1 MVPSQSMREDR
12 DMPVSVA
19 ITALNGTKEKAVELS
34 DIAFGATFNEPL
46 VHQVVIAHQAGERC
60 GTRAQKNRASV
71 RGGSGKPWRQKG
83 TGRARSGTIRSPIF
97 RGGGRAF
104 PASTRDFSHKVNRKM
119 YRAAMRA
126 ILSELNR
133 QSRLVLID
141 DLVVDPPKT
150 RVLANFLAEID
161 AEKSLIVLA
170 EMNSQVALSARNL
183 QSVSVCTSREVNPLN
198 LLLHEKVVMTSEA
211 VKMIDRNLQDKQGE
225 SSRSVSE
232 S

>member
-1 MVPSQSMREDR
+1 MS
-12 DMPVSVA
+12 VSVS
-19 ITALNGTKEKAVELS
+19 ITALNGGEEKAVELS
-34 DIAFGATFNEPL
+34 DIAFDAAFNEPL
-46 VHQVVIAHQAGERC
+46 VHQVVTAYQAGGRS
-60 GTRAQKNRASV
+60 GTRAQKNRSEV

-83 TGRARSGTIRSPIF
+83 TGRARAGTIRSPIF
-97 RGGGRAF
+97 KGGGRAF

-150 RVLANFLAEID
+150 RVLAGILGKIG
-161 AEKSLIVLA
+161 AEKSLVVLA
-170 EMNSQVALSARNL
+170 EENPQVALSARNL
-183 QSVSVCTSREVNPLN
+183 QSVSVCTSLEVNPLN

-211 VKMIDRNLQDKQGE
+211 ARMIDQRLQDNQGE
-225 SSRSVSE
+225 TQQTPASE